1 MLVVQIQA
9 IADNDGDGMLIF
21 GLDFFFWGGG
31 AFALQQTHL
40 LFVQYYV
47 VIKIRVQYL
56 ILIQHYCSTVTK
68 QKLKVATVSM
78 ANHSGNTIAE
88 ARKNR
93 NKVGS
98 CELKLAEEK
107 NA

>member
-1 MLVVQIQA
+1 M
-9 IADNDGDGMLIF
+9 
-21 GLDFFFWGGG
+21 
-31 AFALQQTHL
+31 
-40 LFVQYYV
+40 
-47 VIKIRVQYL
+47 

-107 NA
+107 TAKAIDQTNATSTVANVRAHRKRNVLTVLANSLQLFLHRHRWEV